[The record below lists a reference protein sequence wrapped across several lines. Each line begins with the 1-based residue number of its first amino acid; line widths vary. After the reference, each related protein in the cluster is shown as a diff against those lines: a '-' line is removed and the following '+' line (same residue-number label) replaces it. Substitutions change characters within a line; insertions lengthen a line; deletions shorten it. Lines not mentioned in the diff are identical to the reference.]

1 MKLNA
6 PKNVTYIICLVL
18 GLIGIIGHFAKIPFV
33 STYAFPILAIAFVV
47 LAAANYF
54 KGL

>member
-6 PKNVTYIICLVL
+6 PKNVTYLICLVA
-18 GLIGIIGHFAKIPFV
+18 GLIGIVANFV
-33 STYAFPILAIAFVV
+33 PAIKAVSFPLLAIAFVV